1 MTVFF
6 YKATDKSGKYIEG
19 DVDAPDYRAAVQ
31 HVRRLNYFPIKISQ
45 DRPRKALA
53 SDWQIPGL
61 GFFSR
66 VTQKDLLTVTQQLA
80 TLIDAGITLDSSL
93 SNVAQLADKPRVRE
107 VLNDVQKRVHSGSSF
122 AEALAEHPR
131 VFSRLYINMVRAGET
146 GGVLSASLARLA
158 GFMERSEDLKSS
170 IRSAMVYPAI
180 LVLVGGGAVV
190 FLFAVV
196 IPQFDQLFQEL
207 GQALPWST
215 QLMLWFSEGVTN
227 YWWLLLF
234 LLIMAFTAFRFYVNS
249 DKGGKQWDRL
259 MLKTPL
265 LGSLIQ
271 KIEVSRF
278 SFTLATLLKSGI
290 PVLEAVTLVKT
301 ILTNRVLVASMDQLH
316 EGLKGGK
323 GLTVPL
329 QQANVFPSLAIHMIT
344 VGETSGSL
352 DTILEK
358 MAKTYDKE
366 VEVAL
371 KRMLSLV
378 EPAMIL
384 IMAVLIGFIVISML
398 MGIFSVNEVSF

>member
-190 FLFAVV
+190 FLFA
-196 IPQFDQLFQEL
+196 
-207 GQALPWST
+207 
-215 QLMLWFSEGVTN
+215 
-227 YWWLLLF
+227 
-234 LLIMAFTAFRFYVNS
+234 
-249 DKGGKQWDRL
+249 
-259 MLKTPL
+259 
-265 LGSLIQ
+265 
-271 KIEVSRF
+271 
-278 SFTLATLLKSGI
+278 
-290 PVLEAVTLVKT
+290 
-301 ILTNRVLVASMDQLH
+301 
-316 EGLKGGK
+316 
-323 GLTVPL
+323 
-329 QQANVFPSLAIHMIT
+329 
-344 VGETSGSL
+344 
-352 DTILEK
+352 
-358 MAKTYDKE
+358 
-366 VEVAL
+366 
-371 KRMLSLV
+371 
-378 EPAMIL
+378 
-384 IMAVLIGFIVISML
+384 
-398 MGIFSVNEVSF
+398 